1 MTDAVKDLIQN
12 ALDQDYNKANKVFG
26 DIMGLKVQDILD
38 QEKIRIADQMYNDAP
53 EEEQL
58 ELDLEDEP
66 IEDDV
71 DELEDDA
78 DEVTDEDV
86 TETPDEESEE

>member
-1 MTDAVKDLIQN
+1 VTDAVKDLIQN

-71 DELEDDA
+71 DELEDDT

>member
-12 ALDQDYNKANKVFG
+12 ALDQDFNTANKVFG

>member
-1 MTDAVKDLIQN
+1 VTDAVKDLIQN
-12 ALDQDYNKANKVFG
+12 ALDQDFNKANKVFG

-58 ELDLEDEP
+58 ELDLEDDP
-66 IEDDV
+66 IED
-71 DELEDDA
+71 ED

>member
-12 ALDQDYNKANKVFG
+12 ALDQDFNKANKVFG

-58 ELDLEDEP
+58 ELDLEDDP

>member
-71 DELEDDA
+71 DELEDDV

>member
-12 ALDQDYNKANKVFG
+12 ALDQDFNKANKVFG

-58 ELDLEDEP
+58 ELDLEDDP
-66 IEDDV
+66 IED
-71 DELEDDA
+71 ED

>member
-12 ALDQDYNKANKVFG
+12 ALDQDFNKANKVFG